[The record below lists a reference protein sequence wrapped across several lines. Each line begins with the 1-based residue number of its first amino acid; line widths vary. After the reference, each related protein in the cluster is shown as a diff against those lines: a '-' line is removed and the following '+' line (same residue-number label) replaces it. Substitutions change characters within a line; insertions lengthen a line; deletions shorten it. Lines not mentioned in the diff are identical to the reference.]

1 MASVVVDDV
10 LALDA
15 GSLTSSLSFLR
26 QKRLRAVLLTHQH
39 YDHVRDLPA
48 LAMNFF
54 LGRASL
60 DVYATPPV
68 FETLKS
74 SLFGGDLYPD
84 FFEPREGRRVLSFNR
99 IDPYEEVRIGDYS
112 VLPVPVVHAVPTVGF
127 QVKGRY
133 GETVFYTGD
142 TGPGLRETW
151 RHVSPHVLIVE
162 LTVSDRL
169 GSSARESG
177 HLSPSLLKSE
187 LTVFKGLKGY
197 LPRVV
202 AVHMDPDLESQ
213 IARETEAVASD
224 LGADI
229 ALGHEGMVLDVTA
242 P

>member
-1 MASVVVDDV
+1 MVSVVVDDV

-15 GSLTSSLSFLR
+15 GSLTASLSFLR
-26 QKRLRAVLLTHQH
+26 QGRLKAVLLTHQH

-54 LGRASL
+54 LRRASL
-60 DVYATPPV
+60 DVYATLPV

-74 SLFGGDLYPD
+74 TLFGGGLYPD
-84 FFEPREGRRVLSFNR
+84 FFELREGRRTLSFNR
-99 IDPYEEVRIGDYS
+99 INPHEEVRIGDYA
-112 VLPVPVVHAVPTVGF
+112 VLAVPVAHSVPAVGF

-142 TGPGLRETW
+142 TGPGLYETW

-162 LTVSDRL
+162 LTASDRL

-177 HLSPSLLKSE
+177 HLSPLLLRSE
-187 LTVFKGLKGY
+187 LIAFKALKGY

-202 AVHMDPDLESQ
+202 AVHMDPDLESE
-213 IARETEAVASD
+213 IARETEAVARE

-229 ALGHEGMVLDVTA
+229 ALAHEGMELDVTA